1 MIKPKGNLLI
11 VDDNQDVLDALSLFI
26 ENEFEKVYYLRNPNL
41 ILENLKKNKIDIVLL
56 DMNYSAGINSGNE
69 GIFWMREI
77 LKFDTDIVIIPITAY
92 GEVEIAVN
100 ALKAGAFD
108 FVLKPWDNDKLLST
122 LKAAFKL
129 RKSKQE
135 VNELKVKNDILIEES
150 NKKYPELIGS
160 SEAIN
165 KIHKL
170 IDKVSVTNANILV
183 LGENGTGKELVARE
197 IYKKSNRK
205 NEVFIPVDLGSL
217 SESLFESELFGH
229 EKGAFTDAKE
239 KKIGRF
245 EAANNGTIFLDEIAN
260 IPLSLQAKLLSV
272 IQNKEVYKVGS
283 AKPTSIDVRLICATN
298 KNLEEM
304 VNEGLFREDL
314 FYRINTI
321 VIDLP
326 PLRERDNDVCILSK
340 FFVKKYADNYN
351 KKNLQI
357 NQRALNKLK
366 IHNWPGNIRELEH
379 TIEKAVILSEN
390 NILNEEDFSFRKSES
405 NLFDRNR
412 ALTLEEIEKDVII
425 SVLEKHKGNLS
436 EASKELAIS
445 RQTMYNK
452 MNKFGI

>member
-1 MIKPKGNLLI
+1 MIKPEGNLLI
-11 VDDNQDVLDALSLFI
+11 IDDNQDVLDALSLFI
-26 ENEFEKVYYLRNPNL
+26 ENDFEKVHYLRNPNL
-41 ILENLKKNKIDIVLL
+41 ILENLKKNNIDIVLL

-69 GIFWMREI
+69 GLYWLREI
-77 LKFDTDIVIIPITAY
+77 LKFDSDITVVPITAY
-92 GEVEIAVN
+92 GEVETAVK
-100 ALKAGAFD
+100 ALKEGAFD

-129 RKSKQE
+129 RKSKQK
-135 VNELKVKNDILIEES
+135 VNKLKVKNKILIEES

-160 SEAIN
+160 SEVMK

-170 IDKVSVTNANILV
+170 INKVSVTHANILI

-217 SESLFESELFGH
+217 NESLFETELFGH

-239 KKIGRF
+239 KKVGRF
-245 EAANNGTIFLDEIAN
+245 EATNKGTIFLDEIAN

-283 AKPTSIDVRLICATN
+283 SKPTPIDVRLICATN

-314 FYRINTI
+314 FYRINSI

-326 PLRERDNDVCILSK
+326 PLRNRDKDLFLLSE
-340 FFVKKYADNYN
+340 FFVTKYANNYN
-351 KKNLQI
+351 KKNLRI
-357 NQRALNKLK
+357 TQRALEKLK
-366 IHNWPGNIRELEH
+366 THNWPGNIRELEH
-379 TIEKAVILSEN
+379 TIEKAVILSESN
-390 NILNEEDFSFRKSES
+390 LINEDDFIFRKSES
-405 NLFDRNR
+405 NFFDRNR

-425 SVLEKHKGNLS
+425 TVLEKHKGNLS

-452 MNKFGI
+452 LSKFGI

>member
-1 MIKPKGNLLI
+1 MIKPEGNLLI
-11 VDDNQDVLDALSLFI
+11 VDDNQDVLDALSLFL

-41 ILENLKKNKIDIVLL
+41 ILENLKKNNVDIVLL

-100 ALKAGAFD
+100 ALKEGAFD

-129 RKSKQE
+129 RKSKQKF
-135 VNELKVKNDILIEES
+135 NELKVKNDILIEES
-150 NKKYPELIGS
+150 NKKFPELIGS
-160 SEAIN
+160 SDVMK

-170 IDKVSVTNANILV
+170 INKVSVTNANILV

-197 IYKKSNRK
+197 IYKRSNRK

-245 EAANNGTIFLDEIAN
+245 EAANKGTIFLDEIAN

-283 AKPTSIDVRLICATN
+283 SKSTTIDVRLICATN

-326 PLRERDNDVCILSK
+326 PLRERENDICILSE
-340 FFVKKYADNYN
+340 FFVKKYANNYN
-351 KKNLQI
+351 KLNLQI
-357 NQRALNKLK
+357 NQRALEKLK
-366 IHNWPGNIRELEH
+366 MHNWPGNIRELEH

-405 NLFDRNR
+405 NLFDKNR

>member
-1 MIKPKGNLLI
+1 MIKPEGNLLI
-11 VDDNQDVLDALSLFI
+11 VDDNKDVLDALSLFI

-77 LKFDTDIVIIPITAY
+77 LKFDADIVIIPITAY

-100 ALKAGAFD
+100 ALKEGAFD
-108 FVLKPWDNDKLLST
+108 FVLKPWDNDKLLSS

-160 SEAIN
+160 SEAIK

-205 NEVFIPVDLGSL
+205 NEIFISVDLGSL
-217 SESLFESELFGH
+217 SELLFESELFGH

-239 KKIGRF
+239 KRIGRF

-326 PLRERDNDVCILSK
+326 PLRERDNDVCILSE
-340 FFVKKYADNYN
+340 FFVKKYANNYN

-390 NILNEEDFSFRKSES
+390 NILNEEDFSFRKSGS
-405 NLFDRNR
+405 NLFDKNR